1 MTIPFGITIAFLG
14 AALAVG
20 LPCTGSAIGVGTVG
34 RAGAGAVSVDP
45 GKFSRALILQILPGT
60 QGLYGLVVWFLA
72 LMKLGVFDGTFAAKI
87 AAFTPQLGLRF
98 FASCMPV
105 AIGGLIFGMI
115 QGRLCAS
122 DLSLLAKRSEEL
134 SKGIILAIMVE
145 FYAILCLLAT
155 FLMLNTF

>member
-1 MTIPFGITIAFLG
+1 MPFGAS
-14 AALAVG
+14 
-20 LPCTGSAIGVGTVG
+20 SAIGVGTVG

-72 LMKLGVFDGTFAAKI
+72 LMKLGVFDGTITANLD
-87 AAFTPQLGLRF
+87 AFTMQMGVRF
-98 FASCMPV
+98 FASCLPV
-105 AIGGLIFGMI
+105 AIGGLLFGMI

-122 DLSLLAKRSEEL
+122 DLSLLAKRSDDL

-155 FLMLNTF
+155 FLMLNNF